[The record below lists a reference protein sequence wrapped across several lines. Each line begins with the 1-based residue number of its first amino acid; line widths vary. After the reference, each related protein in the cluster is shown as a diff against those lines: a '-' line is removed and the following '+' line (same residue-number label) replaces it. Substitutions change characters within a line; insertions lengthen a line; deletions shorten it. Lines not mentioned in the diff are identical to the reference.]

1 MESGKKAQVALP
13 FILIVSGVIVEI
25 VIASSFV
32 AYYLSNSGLGERL
45 QAQAQVAADAGIWD
59 ALDKISQ
66 NKDFASTQVAYGL
79 ASGSGSATVTVSRTA
94 NNANNTYVYTVDS
107 LGTAGTREKY
117 VVATAIVDQVTGDM
131 QVQSI
136 NEQAVQ

>member
-1 MESGKKAQVALP
+1 MKIGEKAQVALP

-32 AYYLSNSGLGERL
+32 AYFLSNSGLGERL
-45 QAQAQVAADAGIWD
+45 QVQAQTAADTGIWD
-59 ALDKISQ
+59 ALNKISG
-66 NKDFASTQVAYGL
+66 NKDFASSQTVYGI
-79 ASGSGSATVTVSRTA
+79 STTSGSATVTVSRTV
-94 NNANNTYVYTVDS
+94 NNANNTYVYAVAS

-117 VVATAIVDQVTGDM
+117 VVATAIVDQLTGQM

>member
-1 MESGKKAQVALP
+1 MKIGEKAQVALP

-32 AYYLSNSGLGERL
+32 AYFLSNSGLGERL
-45 QAQAQVAADAGIWD
+45 QTQAQTVADAGIWD
-59 ALDKISQ
+59 ALKKISG
-66 NKDFASTQVAYGL
+66 NKDFAASQTVYGL
-79 ASGSGSATVTVSRTA
+79 ASNSGSATITVSRTL
-94 NNANNTYVYTVDS
+94 NNVNNTYVYTVSS

-117 VVATAIVDQVTGDM
+117 VVATAIVDQLTGQM

>member
-1 MESGKKAQVALP
+1 MFNEKAQVALP

-32 AYYLSNSGLGERL
+32 AYFLSNSGLGARL
-45 QAQAQVAADAGIWD
+45 QTQAQVAADAGIWD
-59 ALDKISQ
+59 ALSRISG
-66 NKDFASTQVAYGL
+66 NKDFTTSQTVYGL
-79 ASGSGSATVTVSRTA
+79 ASGSGSATVTVTRTTV
-94 NNANNTYVYTVDS
+94 NTNGTYVYTVQS

-117 VVATAIVDQVTGDM
+117 VVATAVVDQVTGQM